1 MSYNHGYDCNH
12 INGILDI
19 TDTEIGV
26 RQVFLKWALRARW
39 IDEQKNSHLNFA
51 LVNHFNNSH
60 LYFAQVFTLLSHFE
74 LRNKSHKNNN
84 AINRLNEVSY

>member
-39 IDEQKNSHLNFA
+39 IDEQKK
-51 LVNHFNNSH
+51 
-60 LYFAQVFTLLSHFE
+60 LSPKFCFSQS
-74 LRNKSHKNNN
+74 L
-84 AINRLNEVSY
+84 